1 MVVLLLACAT
11 GPAEQADKGDPAD
24 TAESAADT
32 GETASSPDADGDG
45 YTVAA
50 GDCDDRLPHVY
61 PGAPDHCDGLDA
73 DCDGEPIP
81 PGSCG
86 AGWQPREMWRW
97 SIESIDFNEFPQLSR
112 ELGDVDGDGRGDL
125 VAIGKGDEGGPFFG
139 AWLDTLPSRGP
150 MPALAWDR
158 EQMGVLPAGDIDGDG
173 YADHWSGTLSSPGLY
188 RGALYLHRGSPAG
201 FPYTGERDDRHADA
215 SWLQTSAALYF
226 AELDASGDLNGDG
239 LADAVVYF
247 YDDAHTTWLGVLAPG
262 PEAAG
267 EHAFDA
273 LPRVRV
279 DDSFVLY
286 TTMRTQTDL
295 DGDGID
301 EWLGVE
307 QDEPWDQMITVEGEE
322 LRDGAVLSDL
332 VHRSSYEAAEETSPL
347 LYAEGRAEDLD
358 GDGTADLVLT
368 VLEQP
373 DTYRLL
379 VVPGIPEG
387 NLAELAFAEV
397 VGSTPNSD
405 LKAYGWADD
414 LDADGR
420 REIVTSGSIVPSAEL
435 SAGGVLDV
443 EDLRWLPMG
452 PGGYFRLTSA
462 TDLTGDGLPE
472 FVFREDY
479 WHPDEDPDHHYGR
492 SLIVEGFA
500 VPWDDPTK
508 W

>member
-1 MVVLLLACAT
+1 VVVLLLACAT

-24 TAESAADT
+24 TAEPAADT
-32 GETASSPDADGDG
+32 GDTASSPDADGDG

-81 PGSCG
+81 AGSCG

-97 SIESIDFNEFPQLSR
+97 SIESTAYNDPTVFCG
-112 ELGDVDGDGRGDL
+112 ELGDVDGDGRGEL
-125 VAIGKGDEGGPFFG
+125 VALGAGTEVGPFFG
-139 AWLDTLPSRGP
+139 AWLDTLPARGP

-226 AELDASGDLNGDG
+226 GELDASGDLNGDG

-307 QDEPWDQMITVEGEE
+307 QDEPWNQMITVEGEE
-322 LRDGAVLSDL
+322 LQDGAVLSDL
-332 VHRSSYEAAEETSPL
+332 VHRSWYEAEEETSPL

-373 DTYRLL
+373 ETYRLL

-387 NLAELAFAEV
+387 NLAGLAFAEV
-397 VGSTPNSD
+397 VGSTPSYLTALGWVDDMDGDSVREVSTGVAIILSTD
-405 LKAYGWADD
+405 L
-414 LDADGR
+414 R
-420 REIVTSGSIVPSAEL
+420 
-435 SAGGVLDV
+435 AGGVLEAAGRQWLRQA
-443 EDLRWLPMG
+443 EDHVLM
-452 PGGYFRLTSA
+452 TSA

-479 WHPDEDPDHHYGR
+479 WHADEDPDHHYGR